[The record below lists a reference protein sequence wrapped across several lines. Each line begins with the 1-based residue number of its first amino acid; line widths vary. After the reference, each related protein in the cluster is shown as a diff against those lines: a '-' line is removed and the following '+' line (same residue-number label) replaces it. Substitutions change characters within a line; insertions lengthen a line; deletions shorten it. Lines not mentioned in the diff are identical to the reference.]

1 MAKEK
6 RKRPRG
12 PQDATL
18 RNVRAANRKLAQC
31 QRCIKSMFSIV
42 RKQSIRVTALIDILK
57 SKRLLTP
64 AQVKMLEDAL
74 R

>member
-1 MAKEK
+1 MKSK
-6 RKRPRG
+6 RKKKN
-12 PQDATL
+12 QADATL

-64 AQVKMLEDAL
+64 SQVKMLEDAL

>member
-1 MAKEK
+1 MEKKKAKK
-6 RKRPRG
+6 RKN
-12 PQDATL
+12 QTDSTL
-18 RNVRAANRKLAQC
+18 RNVRAANKKLAHLNAEVT
-31 QRCIKSMFSIV
+31 KP
-42 RKQSIRVTALIDILK
+42 IRFAFLLIEVFK